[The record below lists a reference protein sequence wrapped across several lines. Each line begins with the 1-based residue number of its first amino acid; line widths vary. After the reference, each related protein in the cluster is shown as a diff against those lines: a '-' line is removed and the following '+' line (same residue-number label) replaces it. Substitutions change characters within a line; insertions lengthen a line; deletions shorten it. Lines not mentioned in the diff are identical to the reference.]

1 MINSVYILVKPSA
14 VTNRMVNL
22 STSHS
27 LNNAPTLPDGRVVLE
42 FNEDAQSEVLDYTWY
57 TAEEI
62 ANIRQDLEAQGTQSR
77 WWWPF

>member
-1 MINSVYILVKPSA
+1 MIDSVYILVKPA
-14 VTNRMVNL
+14 NVTTRMVNL

-27 LNNAPTLPDGRVVLE
+27 LTNCSVLPDNRVVLE
-42 FNEDAQSEVLDYTWY
+42 FEGGAKQEVLDHVWY

-62 ANIRQDLEAQGTQSR
+62 ANIRQDLESQGSQSR